1 MSVTQR
7 SARVLVL
14 GPALLGPALVAP
26 ALALAAALLGAE
38 PVQAQQSKQQQ
49 QADANRDRCR
59 NGVLIGGAAGG
70 LLSRGSAVNRLGAA
84 AIGATAGCVINR
96 GVNEGK

>member
-1 MSVTQR
+1 MSLTRR
-7 SARVLVL
+7 SAC
-14 GPALLGPALVAP
+14 ALV
-26 ALALAAALLGAE
+26 LAAALLNVMPA
-38 PVQAQQSKQQQ
+38 QAQQSKQQQ

-70 LLSRGSAVNRLGAA
+70 LLSRGSVVNRLGGA